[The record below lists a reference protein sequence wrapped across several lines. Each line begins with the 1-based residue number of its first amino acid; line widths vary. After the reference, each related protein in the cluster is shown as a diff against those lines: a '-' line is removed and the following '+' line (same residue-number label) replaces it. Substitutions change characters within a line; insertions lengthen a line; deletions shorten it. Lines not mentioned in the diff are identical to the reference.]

1 MRLFRFF
8 ILFLAAMFSACLV
21 QASSAAEIRGIRCS
35 NEKDRT
41 RVVFDFD
48 SKVRYESSS
57 SYPYKLVIRLF
68 NIDKK
73 SAKVSPVCG
82 DGMILSRVQMV
93 EDGDDLLY
101 VLNLKYDLSPKVF
114 TLGANGSSGFRVV
127 ADLINDQI
135 KSAPKNPDSEPD
147 EIRVLTRGEAEEME
161 KQILA
166 ERQKREK
173 AAIEAED
180 RAKKARAEAAK
191 AEAEAKAA
199 RKKAQDA
206 AAQAEK
212 LSASGKGGTQ
222 GKKTDKNG
230 RTTESGI
237 RILTP
242 EEAEFTMKERLAA
255 AKAREKAEAEKQ
267 AAARKSRQE
276 AEKAEKEAKAAREK
290 AELARKEAEKQSREL
305 AKADA
310 AEKSSAASSSK
321 RDSGSD
327 SQGTAG
333 RKRSGVFIVAVDPG
347 HGGHDPGAIGQKGT
361 REKDVTLGIAKEL
374 VREINQ
380 DKHMKAY
387 LTRSGDYYVGLDRR
401 SEIARQKKADLL
413 VSLHADSVDN
423 GAARGASVW
432 VLNSNRASREMN
444 KLIRNGS
451 DKSSG
456 LLGGAGT
463 VLEQTDADQN
473 PYLAKTILDLS
484 WDNSRSEGYTLGRRV
499 ISELRGIG
507 RLHKSEPVYASL
519 AVLKAPDI
527 PSILIE
533 NGFISNLEEEAMLK
547 SKSYQQQLGRAIYR
561 GIKKYYESSSQIK

>member
-1 MRLFRFF
+1 MRFFRFF

-68 NIDKK
+68 NIDRK

-114 TLGANGSSGFRVV
+114 TLGANGSSGFRIV

-135 KSAPKNPDSEPD
+135 RSAPKNPDSDPD

-166 ERQKREK
+166 EREKREK
-173 AAIEAED
+173 AAIEAEN
-180 RAKKARAEAAK
+180 RARQARAEAAK

-206 AAQAEK
+206 AAQADSLK
-212 LSASGKGGTQ
+212 ASGKG
-222 GKKTDKNG
+222 KEDKNG

-242 EEAEFTMKERLAA
+242 EEAEFTMQERLAA

-276 AEKAEKEAKAAREK
+276 AEKAEREAKAAREK
-290 AELARKEAEKQSREL
+290 AELARKEAEKQSMEL

-310 AEKSSAASSSK
+310 AGKSGASSSG
-321 RDSGSD
+321 RDSGS
-327 SQGTAG
+327 QGAAG
-333 RKRSGVFIVAVDPG
+333 KKRTGVFIVAVDPG

-374 VREINQ
+374 VREINK
-380 DKHMKAY
+380 DKHMRAY

-484 WDNSRSEGYTLGRRV
+484 WDNSRSEGYTLGRKV
-499 ISELRGIG
+499 ISELRGIA

-547 SKSYQQQLGRAIYR
+547 SQSYQKQLAKAIYR
-561 GIKKYYESSSQIK
+561 GIRNYYESSSQIK

>member
-1 MRLFRFF
+1 MRFFRFF

-68 NIDKK
+68 NIDRK

-114 TLGANGSSGFRVV
+114 TLGANGSSGFRIV

-135 KSAPKNPDSEPD
+135 RSAPKNPDSDPD

-166 ERQKREK
+166 EREKREK
-173 AAIEAED
+173 AAIEAEN
-180 RAKKARAEAAK
+180 RARQARAEAAK

-206 AAQAEK
+206 AAQADSLK
-212 LSASGKGGTQ
+212 ASGKG
-222 GKKTDKNG
+222 KEDKNG

-276 AEKAEKEAKAAREK
+276 AEKAEREAKAAREK
-290 AELARKEAEKQSREL
+290 AELARKEAEKQSMEL

-310 AEKSSAASSSK
+310 AGKSGASSSG
-321 RDSGSD
+321 RDSGS
-327 SQGTAG
+327 QGAAG
-333 RKRSGVFIVAVDPG
+333 KKRTGVFIVAVDPG

-374 VREINQ
+374 VREINK
-380 DKHMKAY
+380 DKHMRAY

-484 WDNSRSEGYTLGRRV
+484 WDNSRSEGYTLGRKV
-499 ISELRGIG
+499 ISELRGIA

-547 SKSYQQQLGRAIYR
+547 SQSYQKQLAKAIYR
-561 GIKKYYESSSQIK
+561 GIRNYYESSSQIK

>member
-1 MRLFRFF
+1 MEQVRFFRFF

-68 NIDKK
+68 NIDRK

-114 TLGANGSSGFRVV
+114 TLGANGSSGFRIV

-135 KSAPKNPDSEPD
+135 RSAPKNPDSDPD

-166 ERQKREK
+166 EREKREK
-173 AAIEAED
+173 AAIEAEN
-180 RAKKARAEAAK
+180 RARQARAEAAK

-206 AAQAEK
+206 AAQADSLK
-212 LSASGKGGTQ
+212 ASGKG
-222 GKKTDKNG
+222 KEDKNG

-242 EEAEFTMKERLAA
+242 EEAEFTMQERLAA

-276 AEKAEKEAKAAREK
+276 AEKAEREAKAAREK
-290 AELARKEAEKQSREL
+290 AELARKEAEKQSMEL

-310 AEKSSAASSSK
+310 AGKSGASSSG
-321 RDSGSD
+321 RDSGS
-327 SQGTAG
+327 QGAAG
-333 RKRSGVFIVAVDPG
+333 KKRTGVFIVAVDPG

-374 VREINQ
+374 VREINK
-380 DKHMKAY
+380 DKHMRAY

-484 WDNSRSEGYTLGRRV
+484 WDNSRSEGYTLGRKV
-499 ISELRGIG
+499 ISELRGIA

-533 NGFISNLEEEAMLK
+533 NGFISNFEEEAMLK
-547 SKSYQQQLGRAIYR
+547 SQSYQKQLAKAIYR
-561 GIKKYYESSSQIK
+561 GIRNYYESSSQIK

>member
-1 MRLFRFF
+1 M
-8 ILFLAAMFSACLV
+8 
-21 QASSAAEIRGIRCS
+21 
-35 NEKDRT
+35 
-41 RVVFDFD
+41 
-48 SKVRYESSS
+48 
-57 SYPYKLVIRLF
+57 
-68 NIDKK
+68 
-73 SAKVSPVCG
+73 
-82 DGMILSRVQMV
+82 
-93 EDGDDLLY
+93 
-101 VLNLKYDLSPKVF
+101 
-114 TLGANGSSGFRVV
+114 
-127 ADLINDQI
+127 
-135 KSAPKNPDSEPD
+135 
-147 EIRVLTRGEAEEME
+147 LTRGEAEEME

-166 ERQKREK
+166 EREKREK
-173 AAIEAED
+173 AAIEAEN
-180 RAKKARAEAAK
+180 RARQARAEAAK

-206 AAQAEK
+206 AAQADSLK
-212 LSASGKGGTQ
+212 ASGKG
-222 GKKTDKNG
+222 KEDKNG

-242 EEAEFTMKERLAA
+242 EEAEFTMQERLAA

-276 AEKAEKEAKAAREK
+276 AEKAEREAKAAREK
-290 AELARKEAEKQSREL
+290 AELARKEAEKQSMEL

-310 AEKSSAASSSK
+310 AGKSGASSSG
-321 RDSGSD
+321 RDSGS
-327 SQGTAG
+327 QGAAG
-333 RKRSGVFIVAVDPG
+333 KKRTGVFIVAVDPG

-374 VREINQ
+374 VREINK
-380 DKHMKAY
+380 DKHMRAY

-499 ISELRGIG
+499 ISELRGIA

>member
-1 MRLFRFF
+1 MRFFRFF

-68 NIDKK
+68 NIDRK

-114 TLGANGSSGFRVV
+114 TLGANGSSGFRIV

-135 KSAPKNPDSEPD
+135 RSAPKNPDSDPD

-166 ERQKREK
+166 EREKREK
-173 AAIEAED
+173 AAIEAEN
-180 RAKKARAEAAK
+180 RARQARAEAAK

-206 AAQAEK
+206 AAQADSLK
-212 LSASGKGGTQ
+212 ASGKG
-222 GKKTDKNG
+222 KEDKNG

-242 EEAEFTMKERLAA
+242 EEAEFTMQERLAA

-276 AEKAEKEAKAAREK
+276 AEKAEREAKAAREK
-290 AELARKEAEKQSREL
+290 AELARKEAEKQSMEL

-310 AEKSSAASSSK
+310 AGKSGASSSG
-321 RDSGSD
+321 RDSGS
-327 SQGTAG
+327 QGAAG
-333 RKRSGVFIVAVDPG
+333 KKRTGVFIVAVDPG

-374 VREINQ
+374 VREINK
-380 DKHMKAY
+380 DKHMRAY

-484 WDNSRSEGYTLGRRV
+484 WDNSRSEGYTLGRKV
-499 ISELRGIG
+499 ISELRGIA

-547 SKSYQQQLGRAIYR
+547 SQSYQKQLAKAVYR
-561 GIKKYYESSSQIK
+561 GIRNYYESSSQIK

>member
-1 MRLFRFF
+1 
-8 ILFLAAMFSACLV
+8 MFSACLV

-68 NIDKK
+68 NIDRK

-114 TLGANGSSGFRVV
+114 TLGANGSSGFRIV

-135 KSAPKNPDSEPD
+135 RSAPKNPDSDPD

-166 ERQKREK
+166 EREKREK
-173 AAIEAED
+173 AAIEAEN
-180 RAKKARAEAAK
+180 RARQARAEAAK

-206 AAQAEK
+206 AAQADSLK
-212 LSASGKGGTQ
+212 ASGKG
-222 GKKTDKNG
+222 KEDKNG

-242 EEAEFTMKERLAA
+242 EEAEFTMQERLAA

-276 AEKAEKEAKAAREK
+276 AEKAEREAKAAREK
-290 AELARKEAEKQSREL
+290 AELARKEAEKQSMEL

-310 AEKSSAASSSK
+310 AGKSGASSSG
-321 RDSGSD
+321 RDSGS
-327 SQGTAG
+327 QGAAG
-333 RKRSGVFIVAVDPG
+333 KKRTGVFIVAVDPG
-347 HGGHDPGAIGQKGT
+347 HGGNDPGAIGQKGT

-374 VREINQ
+374 VREINK
-380 DKHMKAY
+380 DKHVRAY

-413 VSLHADSVDN
+413 VSLHADSVDH

-484 WDNSRSEGYTLGRRV
+484 WDNSRSEGYTLGRKV
-499 ISELRGIG
+499 ISELRGIA

-547 SKSYQQQLGRAIYR
+547 AQSYQKQLAKAIYR
-561 GIKKYYESSSQIK
+561 GIRNYYESSSQIK

>member
-1 MRLFRFF
+1 MEQVRFFRFF

-68 NIDKK
+68 NIDRK

-114 TLGANGSSGFRVV
+114 TLGANGSSGFRIV

-135 KSAPKNPDSEPD
+135 RSAPKNPDSDPD

-166 ERQKREK
+166 EREKREK
-173 AAIEAED
+173 AAIEAEN
-180 RAKKARAEAAK
+180 RARQARAEAAK

-206 AAQAEK
+206 AAQADSLK
-212 LSASGKGGTQ
+212 ASGKG
-222 GKKTDKNG
+222 KEDKNG

-242 EEAEFTMKERLAA
+242 EEAEFTMQERLAA

-276 AEKAEKEAKAAREK
+276 AEKAEREAKAAREK
-290 AELARKEAEKQSREL
+290 AELARKEAEKQSMEL

-310 AEKSSAASSSK
+310 AGKSGASSSG
-321 RDSGSD
+321 RDSGS
-327 SQGTAG
+327 QGAAG
-333 RKRSGVFIVAVDPG
+333 KKRTGVFIVAVDPG

-374 VREINQ
+374 VREINK
-380 DKHMKAY
+380 DKHMRAY

-484 WDNSRSEGYTLGRRV
+484 WDNSRSEGYTLGRKV
-499 ISELRGIG
+499 ISELRGIA

-547 SKSYQQQLGRAIYR
+547 SQSYQKQLAKAIYR
-561 GIKKYYESSSQIK
+561 GIRNYYESSSQIK

>member
-1 MRLFRFF
+1 
-8 ILFLAAMFSACLV
+8 MFSACLV

-48 SKVRYESSS
+48 RKVRYESSS

-68 NIDKK
+68 NIDRK

-114 TLGANGSSGFRVV
+114 TLGANGSSGFRIV

-135 KSAPKNPDSEPD
+135 RSAPKNPDSDPD

-166 ERQKREK
+166 EREKREK
-173 AAIEAED
+173 AAIEAEN
-180 RAKKARAEAAK
+180 RARQARAEAAK

-206 AAQAEK
+206 AAQADSLK
-212 LSASGKGGTQ
+212 ASGKG
-222 GKKTDKNG
+222 KEDKNG

-242 EEAEFTMKERLAA
+242 EEAEFTMQERLAA

-276 AEKAEKEAKAAREK
+276 AEKAEREAKAAREK
-290 AELARKEAEKQSREL
+290 AELARKEAEKQSMEL

-310 AEKSSAASSSK
+310 AGKSGASSSG
-321 RDSGSD
+321 RDSGS
-327 SQGTAG
+327 QGAAG
-333 RKRSGVFIVAVDPG
+333 KKRTGVFIVAVDPG

-374 VREINQ
+374 VREINK
-380 DKHMKAY
+380 DKHMRAY

-484 WDNSRSEGYTLGRRV
+484 WDNSRSEGYTLGRKV
-499 ISELRGIG
+499 ISELRGIA

-547 SKSYQQQLGRAIYR
+547 SQSYQKQLAKAIYR
-561 GIKKYYESSSQIK
+561 GIRNYYESSSQIK

>member
-1 MRLFRFF
+1 
-8 ILFLAAMFSACLV
+8 MFSACLV

-68 NIDKK
+68 NIDRK

-114 TLGANGSSGFRVV
+114 TLGANGSSGFRIV

-135 KSAPKNPDSEPD
+135 RSAPKNPDSDPD

-166 ERQKREK
+166 EREKREK
-173 AAIEAED
+173 AAIEAEN
-180 RAKKARAEAAK
+180 RARQARAEAAK

-206 AAQAEK
+206 AAQADSLK
-212 LSASGKGGTQ
+212 ASGKG
-222 GKKTDKNG
+222 KEDKNG

-242 EEAEFTMKERLAA
+242 EEAEFTMQERLAA

-276 AEKAEKEAKAAREK
+276 AEKAEREAKAAREK
-290 AELARKEAEKQSREL
+290 AELARKEAEKQSMEL

-310 AEKSSAASSSK
+310 AGKSGASSSG
-321 RDSGSD
+321 RDSGS
-327 SQGTAG
+327 QGAAG
-333 RKRSGVFIVAVDPG
+333 KKRTGVFIVAVDPG

-374 VREINQ
+374 VREINK
-380 DKHMKAY
+380 DKHMRAY

-484 WDNSRSEGYTLGRRV
+484 WDNSRSEGYTLGRKV
-499 ISELRGIG
+499 ISELRGIA

-547 SKSYQQQLGRAIYR
+547 SQSYQKQLAKAVYR
-561 GIKKYYESSSQIK
+561 GIRNYYESSSQIK

>member
-1 MRLFRFF
+1 
-8 ILFLAAMFSACLV
+8 MFSACLV

-68 NIDKK
+68 NIDRK

-82 DGMILSRVQMV
+82 DGMILSRVQLV

-114 TLGANGSSGFRVV
+114 TLGANGSSGFRIV

-135 KSAPKNPDSEPD
+135 RSAPKNPDSDPD

-166 ERQKREK
+166 EREKREK
-173 AAIEAED
+173 AAIEAEN
-180 RAKKARAEAAK
+180 RARQARAEAAK

-206 AAQAEK
+206 AAQADSLK
-212 LSASGKGGTQ
+212 ASGKG
-222 GKKTDKNG
+222 KEDKNG

-242 EEAEFTMKERLAA
+242 EEAEFTMQERLAA

-267 AAARKSRQE
+267 AAARKSMQE
-276 AEKAEKEAKAAREK
+276 AEKAEREAKAAREK
-290 AELARKEAEKQSREL
+290 AELARKEAEKQSMEL

-310 AEKSSAASSSK
+310 AGKSGASSSG
-321 RDSGSD
+321 RDSGS
-327 SQGTAG
+327 QGAAG
-333 RKRSGVFIVAVDPG
+333 KKRTGVFIVAVDPG

-374 VREINQ
+374 VREINK
-380 DKHMKAY
+380 DKHMRAY

-484 WDNSRSEGYTLGRRV
+484 WDNSRSEGYTLGRKV
-499 ISELRGIG
+499 ISELRGIA

-547 SKSYQQQLGRAIYR
+547 SQSYQKQLAKAIYR
-561 GIKKYYESSSQIK
+561 GIRNYYESSSQIK

>member
-1 MRLFRFF
+1 
-8 ILFLAAMFSACLV
+8 MFSACLV

-68 NIDKK
+68 NIDRK

-114 TLGANGSSGFRVV
+114 TLGANGSSGFRIV

-135 KSAPKNPDSEPD
+135 RSAPKNPDSDPD

-166 ERQKREK
+166 EREKREK
-173 AAIEAED
+173 AAIEAEN
-180 RAKKARAEAAK
+180 RARQARAEAAK

-206 AAQAEK
+206 AAQADSLK
-212 LSASGKGGTQ
+212 ASGKG
-222 GKKTDKNG
+222 KEDKNG

-242 EEAEFTMKERLAA
+242 EEAEFTMQERLAA

-267 AAARKSRQE
+267 AAARKSMQE
-276 AEKAEKEAKAAREK
+276 AEKAEREAKAAREK
-290 AELARKEAEKQSREL
+290 AELARKEAEKQSMEL

-310 AEKSSAASSSK
+310 AGKSGASSSG
-321 RDSGSD
+321 RDSGS
-327 SQGTAG
+327 QGAAG
-333 RKRSGVFIVAVDPG
+333 KKRTGVFIVAVDPG

-374 VREINQ
+374 VREINK
-380 DKHMKAY
+380 DKHMRAY

-484 WDNSRSEGYTLGRRV
+484 WDNSRSEGYTLGRKV
-499 ISELRGIG
+499 ISELRGIA

-547 SKSYQQQLGRAIYR
+547 SQSYQKQLAKAIYR
-561 GIKKYYESSSQIK
+561 GIRNYYESSSQIK